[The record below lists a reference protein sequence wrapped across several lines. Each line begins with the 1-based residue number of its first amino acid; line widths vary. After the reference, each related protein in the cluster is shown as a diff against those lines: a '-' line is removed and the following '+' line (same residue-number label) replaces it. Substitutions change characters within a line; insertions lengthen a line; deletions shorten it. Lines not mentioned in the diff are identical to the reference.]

1 METSFSWE
9 RGNPEPAVECYTDDP
24 AWRAKLLRIARENPD
39 RVMIKVLPEDNDG
52 AIIIKVPVEFVQIRP
67 KRRVNMTD
75 ERKSALAEQLRKMNE
90 ARRPEAEAQNKQE
103 EE

>member
-9 RGNPEPAVECYTDDP
+9 RGNP
-24 AWRAKLLRIARENPD
+24 D
-39 RVMIKVLPEDNDG
+39 RVRIKVLPEDNDG

-75 ERKSALAEQLRKMNE
+75 ERKAALAEQLRKMNE